1 MAIKELNV
9 TRHKSYAKVQKCQM
23 LQWSKY
29 MNVIVLLI
37 FLLLTGCGSVS
48 DSDYAHR
55 TSPTTNESLNES
67 LDSFTQEEEAGTS
80 TYLSPP

>member
-1 MAIKELNV
+1 MKGIALF
-9 TRHKSYAKVQKCQM
+9 
-23 LQWSKY
+23 
-29 MNVIVLLI
+29 I

-55 TSPTTNESLNES
+55 TSPTSNESLNES

-80 TYLSPP
+80 TYLSPR